1 MSTTESE
8 STDAAEKTARALSG
22 TSSGA
27 GATASTDTRPPAT
40 PTLPAAAFGFG
51 SGALS
56 EADEERRRRLNRMKL
71 IATGALVL
79 MAVIFVIAFLL
90 QDRYP
95 WLGYVRATAEAG
107 MVGALAD
114 WFAITALF
122 RKPLGLPIPHTAI
135 IPNRK
140 DAIGSS
146 LSEFV
151 ATNFLSETV
160 VRDKLSGFSVA
171 NRLGEFL
178 SRRESAEQVTAELA
192 TALRGIGNVLSDD
205 QVADLLESMA
215 RRMIAETKIGP
226 PLGRIA
232 TEVFERGDHRPL
244 VDFVVERCY
253 EWIRDNYTA
262 VSRVVSQRAPSWS
275 PRFLDSIVA
284 DRIYNEVEAFALAVK
299 NDPGHQLR
307 VALDT
312 FLAEFA
318 RDLQTD
324 PATIERAEAIKDR
337 IVDNAEV
344 RSLAA
349 SAWTSIKDSL
359 LRAAEDPGSP
369 LRRSV
374 TDGLISF
381 GRRLTE
387 DGPMAAK
394 VDGWVA
400 DVAGYVARHHA
411 RSITGII
418 DETIARWDGE
428 ATSRKIELQVGR
440 DLQFIRI
447 NGTVVGALAGLVI
460 YTIAQF
466 LLS

>member
-1 MSTTESE
+1 MSTTES
-8 STDAAEKTARALSG
+8 TPAASA
-22 TSSGA
+22 TSFS
-27 GATASTDTRPPAT
+27 RPPAGPPSET
-40 PTLPAAAFGFG
+40 SDFG
-51 SGALS
+51 SATLS
-56 EADEERRRRLNRMKL
+56 PADQERRRRLNRMKAV
-71 IATGALVL
+71 ATGALVL
-79 MAVIFVIAFLL
+79 MAVIFVITFSLE
-90 QDRYP
+90 DEYP
-95 WLGYVRATAEAG
+95 WLGYIRAMAEAG
-107 MVGALAD
+107 MVGAIAD
-114 WFAITALF
+114 WFAVTALF
-122 RKPLGLPIPHTAI
+122 RRPLGLPIPHTAI

-151 ATNFLSETV
+151 ATNFLSEAV
-160 VRDKLSGFSVA
+160 VRQKLAGFSVA
-171 NRLGEFL
+171 KKIGDFL
-178 SRRESAEQVTAELA
+178 ARRESAERVTAELA
-192 TALRGIGNVLSDD
+192 TAIKGISNVLSDD
-205 QVADLLESMA
+205 QIADLLETMA
-215 RRMIAETKIGP
+215 RRKIAETKLGP

-232 TEVFERGDHRPL
+232 AEVFERGDHRPL

-275 PRFLDSIVA
+275 PRFLDGIVA
-284 DRIYNEVEAFALAVK
+284 DRIYNEVLAFAQAVK
-299 NDPGHQLR
+299 SDPQHQMR
-307 VALDT
+307 IALDR

-318 RDLQTD
+318 LDLQND
-324 PATIERAEAIKDR
+324 PATIERVESIKDQ
-337 IVDNAEV
+337 IVSNTEV
-344 RSLAA
+344 RTLAA
-349 SAWTSIKDSL
+349 SAWKSIKDAL
-359 LRAAEDPGSP
+359 VQAAEDPDSP

-374 TDGLISF
+374 TDALVSF
-381 GRRLTE
+381 GEKLQQ

-400 DVAGYVARHHA
+400 DAAGYLARNHA

-460 YTIAQF
+460 YTVAQ
-466 LLS
+466 LLLR

>member
-1 MSTTESE
+1 V
-8 STDAAEKTARALSG
+8 DPDRPAAGTGAPTAAPP
-22 TSSGA
+22 TA
-27 GATASTDTRPPAT
+27 GRSATAGSAFDSEQLSPA
-40 PTLPAAAFGFG
+40 
-51 SGALS
+51 
-56 EADEERRRRLNRMKL
+56 DQERRRRLNRMKAV
-71 IATGALVL
+71 ATGALVL
-79 MAVIFVIAFLL
+79 MAVIFVIAFSLEA
-90 QDRYP
+90 RYP

-114 WFAITALF
+114 WFAVTALF
-122 RKPLGLPIPHTAI
+122 KKPLGLPIPHTAI
-135 IPNRK
+135 IPTRK

-151 ATNFLSETV
+151 ATNFLSEAV
-160 VRDKLSGFSVA
+160 VREKLAGFSVA
-171 NRLGEFL
+171 KRIGEYL
-178 SRRESAEQVTAELA
+178 ARPESADRVTAELA
-192 TALRGIGNVLSDD
+192 TAVRGISNVLSDD
-205 QVADLLESMA
+205 QIADLLESMA
-215 RRMIAETKIGP
+215 RRKIAETKIGP

-232 TEVFERGDHRPL
+232 AEVFERGDHHPL

-275 PRFLDSIVA
+275 PRFLDGFVA
-284 DRIYNEVEAFALAVK
+284 DRIYNEVLAFAEAVK

-307 VALDT
+307 IALDR

-318 RDLQTD
+318 EDLQTD
-324 PATIERAEAIKDR
+324 PATIERAESIKDQ
-337 IVDNAEV
+337 IVTNAEV

-349 SAWTSIKDSL
+349 GAWKSIKDAL
-359 LRAAEDPGSP
+359 VQAAEDPNSP
-369 LRRSV
+369 LRTSV
-374 TDGLISF
+374 TNGLVAF
-381 GRRLTE
+381 GRQLSD

-400 DVAGYVARHHA
+400 DTAGYLARNHA

-460 YTIAQF
+460 YTVAE
-466 LLS
+466 LLLR

>member
-8 STDAAEKTARALSG
+8 STRPAFDSPAPPRPTVAPLPVSGSARPIAGGEVLTPSDQVRRRAL
-22 TSSGA
+22 
-27 GATASTDTRPPAT
+27 R
-40 PTLPAAAFGFG
+40 
-51 SGALS
+51 
-56 EADEERRRRLNRMKL
+56 RMKA

-95 WLGYVRATAEAG
+95 WLGYVRAMAEAG

-114 WFAITALF
+114 WFAVTALF
-122 RKPLGLPIPHTAI
+122 RRPLGLPIPHTAI
-135 IPNRK
+135 IPTRK
-140 DAIGSS
+140 DAIGSA

-151 ATNFLSETV
+151 ATNFLSEDV
-160 VRDKLSGFSVA
+160 VREKLAGFSIA
-171 NRLGEFL
+171 NRVGEYL
-178 SRRESAEQVTAELA
+178 ARPESAQRVTAELA
-192 TALRGIGNVLSDD
+192 SAVRGISNVLSDD

-215 RRMIAETKIGP
+215 RRKIAETKIGP

-232 TEVFERGDHRPL
+232 AEVFARGDHHPF
-244 VDFVVERCY
+244 VDMVSERCY

-275 PRFLDSIVA
+275 PRFLDDIVA
-284 DRIYNEVEAFALAVK
+284 DRIYNEVLNFARAVK
-299 NDPGHQLR
+299 DDPQHQLR
-307 VALDT
+307 LSLDT
-312 FLAEFA
+312 FLSEFA
-318 RDLQTD
+318 QDLQHD
-324 PATIERAEAIKDR
+324 PATIDRAEAIKDQ
-337 IVDNAEV
+337 VVGNAEV

-349 SAWTSIKDSL
+349 SAWQSIKDSL
-359 LRAAEDPGSP
+359 LKAAEDPDSP

-374 TDGLISF
+374 TQGLLGF
-381 GRRLTE
+381 GRRLQE
-387 DGPMAAK
+387 DPGLAGK
-394 VDGWVA
+394 VDGWIA
-400 DVAGYVARHHA
+400 DVAGYLARNHA

-447 NGTVVGALAGLVI
+447 NGTVVGALAGLAI
-460 YTIAQF
+460 YTLAQ
-466 LLS
+466 LLLT